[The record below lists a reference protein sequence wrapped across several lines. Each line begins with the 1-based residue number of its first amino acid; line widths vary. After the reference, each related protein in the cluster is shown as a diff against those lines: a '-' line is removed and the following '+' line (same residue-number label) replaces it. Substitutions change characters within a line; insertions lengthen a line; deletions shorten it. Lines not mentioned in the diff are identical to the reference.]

1 MAGGAS
7 VDEQTGLSQ
16 SASAEQDTGSIPC
29 TSCGKP
35 GKLQCPKCLELQLPK
50 PASVFCSQECFKTAW
65 AEHKKCHK
73 VTNAWMYVTSRGQK
87 RSAKMPQCDWTG
99 PLRPDLVGPTRQVP
113 ESIPKPDY
121 ALDGMPYS
129 EVQSRQQNTV
139 PIRNAKDIAGI
150 RAACK
155 LARQILDKAHA
166 AVKPGV
172 TTDEIDQVVHEAT
185 ILAGAYPSPLN
196 YFHFPKSVCTS
207 VNEVICHGIP
217 DKRPLE
223 DGDIVNVDVTAYYK
237 GYHGDLNET
246 YVVGQVDDASK
257 KLIKAAHDCL
267 QKAMAEVKPGAKF
280 RDVGDII
287 SQHAQQQG
295 FSVVR
300 SYCGHG
306 IGDLFHCA
314 PSIPH
319 YSRNKAKG
327 IMREGM
333 TFSIEPMINAG
344 VWKDT
349 HWPDEWTCTTKDGRR
364 SAQFEHTLLVTAT
377 GCEALTKRLPSS
389 PPLWWEAE
397 QQAAPTPSAQL

>member
-1 MAGGAS
+1 MAGGVSA
-7 VDEQTGLSQ
+7 DGQTGSSQ

-50 PASVFCSQECFKTAW
+50 AASVFCSQECFKTAW

-73 VTNAWMYVTSRGQK
+73 VTNAWMYVTNRGQK

-129 EVQSRQQNTV
+129 EVQSRQQNAV
-139 PIRNAKDIAGI
+139 PIRNAKDIAGM

-172 TTDEIDQVVHEAT
+172 TTDEIDHVVHEAT
-185 ILAGAYPSPLN
+185 ISAGAYPSPLN

-344 VWKDT
+344 VWKDM

-397 QQAAPTPSAQL
+397 QQAAPVPSAQ